1 MTGDR
6 QPASV
11 PPDPDYC
18 LYATKILL
26 PLLMQLEKEL
36 EGVIRDDDI
45 EYVHRSRVATRR
57 IRAAFPLF
65 SSCFPRKDGKRWE
78 REIRILTRALGA
90 ARDLDVQIEV
100 VRKILEEKNRAY
112 SEEDHR
118 KTVEKNLS
126 SSPVVTLPVHDDPL
140 STPPRPVMTR
150 IRQWIRTRRT
160 HPPSEECKVES
171 GTQDAPTLIPL
182 FGDVPADPFI
192 PGLDCLLIRLVQ
204 QRRVMQPAVEE
215 AVSRFLSGQTIEHFS
230 RFLQDLRIH
239 SMLRGEGVAQAASY
253 EAAYLHIMGRIADLF
268 WYEPYLGDSSLKEKH
283 HTMRIMAKRLRYTIE
298 AFADLY
304 DEPLKGELK
313 VIKKLQELLGD
324 IHDCDVWVELLPR
337 FLGEEEERFRSFF
350 GSNRFFSQ
358 VSPGITAL
366 IEDRHRTRNVLFDD
380 LCRIWDDLKDE
391 GFWDRFAEKIA
402 VPVQKSL
409 ASPGDSEKPG
419 PVTIALISD
428 VHANLPALEAVLADA
443 RSRGAGV
450 VLNAGDMTGY
460 GPFPNEVVSML
471 RKQHVLSVIGNYDL
485 SVLSKQW
492 KRGKPRSREKQVAM
506 RWAYHHLSDENRLW
520 LKSLPRSLRLPVRGL
535 TLLVTHGSPDS
546 ITEYLDDGTP
556 ETRLLEI
563 ASAVQARVV
572 VTGHSHRPSA
582 REIGGVWFV
591 NTGSVGR
598 SEDGDTR
605 ACYAL
610 ITVDPFSLT
619 HIRVPYEIGRTVD
632 AVHESHLPEAFA
644 RIVEEGRPL
653 ETVGRQKPRR

>member
-6 QPASV
+6 QTVSSL
-11 PPDPDYC
+11 PDPDYC

-65 SSCFPRKDGKRWE
+65 SSCFPRKDGKKWE
-78 REIRILTRALGA
+78 REIRVLTRALGD

-100 VRKILEEKNRAY
+100 VRKILEEKKPGF
-112 SEEDHR
+112 SEKRREKSGED
-118 KTVEKNLS
+118 S
-126 SSPVVTLPVHDDPL
+126 SSHIISLPAGSGSPA
-140 STPPRPVMTR
+140 SPPRPVMGR
-150 IRQWIRTRRT
+150 IRQWIRNRRKIS
-160 HPPSEECKVES
+160 PSEESRKSVGS
-171 GTQDAPTLIPL
+171 ANPLTFFPL
-182 FGDVPADPFI
+182 FGDVPADPLI

-215 AVSRFLSGQTIEHFS
+215 SVSRFLSGQTIEHFS
-230 RFLQDLRIH
+230 HFLQDLRIH
-239 SMLRGEGVAQAASY
+239 SMLKGEGFAHETSY
-253 EAAYLHIMGRIADLF
+253 ENAYLHIMGRIADLF
-268 WYEPYLGDSSLKEKH
+268 WYEPYLGDPSLKEKH

-298 AFADLY
+298 AFSDLY

-313 VIKKLQELLGD
+313 SIKKLQELLGD
-324 IHDCDVWVELLPR
+324 IHDCDVWVDLLPR

-350 GSNRFFSQ
+350 GSDRFFSQ
-358 VSPGITAL
+358 VSPGIVAL
-366 IEDRHRTRNVLFDD
+366 IEDRHNTRNVLFTD
-380 LCRIWDDLKDE
+380 LCRFWEDLKDE

-402 VPVQKSL
+402 VPVQAGLSGP
-409 ASPGDSEKPG
+409 ADSDTPG
-419 PVTIALISD
+419 PVIIALISD
-428 VHANLPALEAVLADA
+428 IHANLPALEAVLADA
-443 RSRGAGV
+443 RDRGAVV

-460 GPFPNEVVSML
+460 GPFPNEVVSTL

-492 KRGKPRSREKQVAM
+492 KRGKPRSREKRVAM

-556 ETRLLEI
+556 ETRLVEI
-563 ASAVQARVV
+563 ASTVQARVV

-619 HIRVPYEIGRTVD
+619 HIRVPYDIGRTVD
-632 AVHESHLPEAFA
+632 AIHESHLPEAFA

-653 ETVGRQKPRR
+653 EAVGRKKSRR